1 MSQVARNILSPDF
14 LNILQKMLLTEKI
27 IQWMAKHSDSQEE
40 QQALQTMIMLRKQAT
55 RYGLGV
61 ENISTG

>member
-14 LNILQKMLLTEKI
+14 LNILQKMLLTENI

-55 RYGLGV
+55 RYGLRV